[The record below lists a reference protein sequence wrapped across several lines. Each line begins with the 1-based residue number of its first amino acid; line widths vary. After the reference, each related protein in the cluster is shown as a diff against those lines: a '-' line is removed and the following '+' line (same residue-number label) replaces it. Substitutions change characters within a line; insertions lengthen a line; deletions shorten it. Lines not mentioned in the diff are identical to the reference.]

1 MREDKKQSPKWDLG
15 TEAQTYS
22 QHFYSLG
29 VCSKHFTSHGWLVG
43 WVLLL
48 YLRVAQAKCFKQ

>member
-1 MREDKKQSPKWDLG
+1 MREDKKQNPTWDLG
-15 TEAQTYS
+15 TEAQTSHPY
-22 QHFYSLG
+22 FYSLA
-29 VCSKHFTSHGWLVG
+29 VCSTHFTSHGWSVG